1 MDNQPTD
8 QNASTQDAPQVTE
21 SPNANPAPQPVNN
34 ETLSTT
40 PSLQPTNIET
50 PSTPSK
56 TTSGKKIAIIASI
69 ATIAIVLIIGA
80 VFLLIS
86 LNKDSSNKGSDTNSS
101 RGAKNDEK
109 SEGNT
114 SDDNKISVKT
124 DWKKLEFSINGIK
137 KQLPLAEEELMEGL
151 DGWELNKG
159 TTGVDV
165 TEYKLKYSGNDT
177 SINLIHIGLYKS
189 QKTDKFNWVGMM
201 LLDPKYNTTFETN
214 GINEKSTQKDVE
226 KLLGKPTESYEK
238 AGLDDWRYNY
248 YINGKDDKDGS
259 LEIGG
264 EDSGEVSTIILRRP
278 ESE

>member
-1 MDNQPTD
+1 MYIGIDLGTTNIKAAAYD
-8 QNASTQDAPQVTE
+8 EGLKLIGRASMPVEYVREKGFIELDAEKYFDKLLSLLRGLIRGRDIREIALTGQ
-21 SPNANPAPQPVNN
+21 A
-34 ETLSTT
+34 ETLICLDTEGRPLMNAISWMDERSAKFCSRLQ
-40 PSLQPTNIET
+40 SLFSQDEIEAVTGQLSVLPTWPAT
-50 PSTPSK
+50 
-56 TTSGKKIAIIASI
+56 KI
-69 ATIAIVLIIGA
+69 LW
-80 VFLLIS
+80 L
-86 LNKDSSNKGSDTNSS
+86 
-101 RGAKNDEK
+101 K
-109 SEGNT
+109 SERP
-114 SDDNKISVKT
+114 DI
-124 DWKKLEFSINGIK
+124 F
-137 KQLPLAEEELMEGL
+137 
-151 DGWELNKG
+151 
-159 TTGVDV
+159 
-165 TEYKLKYSGNDT
+165 
-177 SINLIHIGLYKS
+177 